1 MINRTIF
8 LRILLFIFI
17 ISISATASA
26 GEITVDDD
34 SGADFKSIQ
43 EAVNNSVPGDTIIVM
58 PGIYTENVRVDVT
71 GLTIRSESNNSNAQ
85 VKPLNES
92 KSTFLIA
99 ANNITISGLNIT
111 GAGKMYHKNAIFAY
125 GKMNNITGNTIEN
138 GSVYLRSYMPDNLK
152 IILYSDMNN
161 VTGNTIENGSIILGS
176 EISGNL
182 IAENKISN
190 GEEGV
195 YISCCGINNT
205 VSGNTISNCST
216 GISEWDQGVD
226 IRNNRITDCDCG
238 IWLSMSSSG
247 IENNTILNCDVGII
261 LYDGGTV
268 DIINNTITS
277 CTECGIFN
285 KGHSDRKRIYNNYF
299 NNSLNV
305 KFGPGEGGNT
315 WNSSL
320 ASGSNIAG
328 GPYIGGNFWA
338 KPDGTGFSQ
347 ICVDLD
353 KNGIGDLP
361 YKIYEDPYNV
371 HEDEF
376 DYLPLVSMSSL
387 QNSVT
392 PTANFTVSVTNGPAP
407 LVVKFTDLSK
417 NAILWNW
424 DFDNDGVADSTE
436 QNPIYA
442 YRTQGN
448 YTVNLTASNGLNTN
462 SKFVNITV
470 GKRVSSTWPF
480 VYITSGAFSVID
492 TTTGTVVTSVKVG
505 SVKMGRGP
513 KGVAVVPNGKTA
525 YVANSGSNNVSVID
539 TSTNTVT
546 DTVKVG
552 YNPSEVAVSPD
563 GKKVYVVNED
573 SNNVSVID
581 TDTNTVTVTV
591 PVGNWPEG
599 IAVTPDGKKVY
610 VTNGGNITAPEDTV
624 SVIDTATNIV
634 TATVPV
640 GTHPRGIAVTPDG
653 KNVYVANSHNRTV
666 SVIDTATNSVTA
678 TVDVDNSPHE
688 VVVNPTG
695 TKVYV
700 AGGDGFVSVIDTVT
714 RKVITRLNVG
724 KYPEEIAVTPNGEK
738 VYVVTRGDY
747 ENNYSNNI
755 SVIDTSNDTVSATVN
770 LDVSPGGLAIIPDP
784 ESVFPVANFSSNVS
798 EGFAPLS
805 VQFTD
810 SSENATG
817 WNWDFGDG
825 AVSNEQNPAHT
836 YLSPGNYTA
845 CLIVNNTDG
854 TDSRFTTITVL
865 ESGFGNDS
873 DSSGG
878 SYSNGG

>member
-1 MINRTIF
+1 MINRITF
-8 LRILLFIFI
+8 LIILLFIFI

-71 GLTIRSESNNSNAQ
+71 GITIRSESNNSNAQ

-99 ANNITISGLNIT
+99 ANNTTISGLNIT
-111 GAGKMYHKNAIFAY
+111 GAGKMHHKDAIFAY

-138 GSVYLRSYMPDNLK
+138 GSVFLGFYVPENLK
-152 IILYSDMNN
+152 IFFCGNMNN

-176 EISGNL
+176 QISGNL

-195 YISCCGINNT
+195 YIFCCGGNNT

-216 GISEWDQGVD
+216 GISEGDQGAD

-238 IWLSMSSSG
+238 ILLSMSNSG

-261 LYDGGTV
+261 LYDACTI

-285 KGHSDRKRIYNNYF
+285 RGNSDRKRIYNNYF

-305 KFGPGEGGNT
+305 KFGPGEGRST

-320 ASGSNIAG
+320 ASGGNIAG

-371 HEDEF
+371 YEGEF

-392 PTANFTVSVTNGPAP
+392 PTANFTASVTNGPAP

-424 DFDNDGVADSTE
+424 DFDNDGIADSTE
-436 QNPIYA
+436 QNPVYA

-492 TTTGTVVTSVKVG
+492 TTTGTVITSVKV
-505 SVKMGRGP
+505 GRGP

-573 SNNVSVID
+573 SNTTSVID
-581 TDTNTVTVTV
+581 TATNTVTDTV
-591 PVGNWPEG
+591 PVGNTPMGIAVSPDGTKVYVTNYGNTNTPEYTVSVIDAATNMVTSTVHAG
-599 IAVTPDGKKVY
+599 EHPWGVAVTPDGTKVY
-610 VTNGGNITAPEDTV
+610 VTTYYYV
-624 SVIDTATNIV
+624 SVIDTATN
-634 TATVPV
+634 TV
-640 GTHPRGIAVTPDG
+640 I
-653 KNVYVANSHNRTV
+653 
-666 SVIDTATNSVTA
+666 A
-678 TVDVDNSPHE
+678 TVDVRKRPTK
-688 VVVNPTG
+688 VIVNPTG

-738 VYVVTRGDY
+738 VYVVTRGDH
-747 ENNYSNNI
+747 ENNYSKNI
-755 SVIDTSNDTVSATVN
+755 SVIDTSSDTISATVN
-770 LDVSPGGLAIIPDP
+770 IEVSPGGLAIIPDP

-798 EGFAPLS
+798 EGFEPLS

-825 AVSNEQNPAHT
+825 AVSNEQNPVHT
-836 YLSPGNYTA
+836 YLSPGNYA
-845 CLIVNNTDG
+845 VNLKVSYENN
-854 TDSRFTTITVL
+854 FAFKNAPIIVL
-865 ESGFGNDS
+865 ESNS
-873 DSSGG
+873 DEDQCSSGG
-878 SYSNGG
+878 SSHTSC